1 MVECLKKISE
11 LIDLID
17 LEIINREEVS
27 END

>member
-1 MVECLKKISE
+1 MIECLKKISE

-17 LEIINREEVS
+17 LEIINREELS